1 MDWQS
6 IASKCQTAVIKAI
19 PEKWHLPSP
28 PDASVTDV
36 TGIPRSCGLLTERQ
50 LELTEQTADALVKR
64 LQAGELTSVELTEAF
79 CARAAVAHQCVNCLT
94 DYFYEEAMTRAA
106 ELDHFYKTTGKTVG
120 PLHGLPVAI
129 KDQLMMKDKAATF
142 AAVAWHD
149 NIADMDA
156 SLFRVLFNAGIVPFA
171 RTTMPQTGMM
181 LQTVS
186 NLWGRTVNPF
196 HRGFSSGGSS
206 GGDGALVGMHGSP
219 FCPST
224 DIGGSIR
231 APATF
236 NGLYAIRPS
245 SERIPKG
252 GLTTSAPG
260 QVSIKVS
267 CGPTCHSAVDLRL
280 VTKILL
286 QHYEY
291 IGYDP
296 TCVPFP
302 WKENVFLPAKL
313 CFGVLR
319 DDGVVRPQP
328 PIRRSLDET
337 VHALK
342 AAGHEVVEFAPP
354 MDMWEVA
361 QTTWKLYFQT
371 GAKESRALVAAGNE
385 PLTEN
390 FSFYTDL
397 YEIKELTTPEVYALN
412 TRQGAIRKQF
422 NQAWMATRDKTG
434 TGRPIDALLSP
445 CAPSAGFPHE
455 FPVWWGYFSMWNILD
470 YPSTILP
477 LNKFKIDP
485 LTDPKDVRYTP
496 RTNTPFDKM
505 NHDIYDPD
513 LWKNQPVCVQIVKQP
528 YQDEDLLSV
537 TEVVD
542 DVINGVK
549 A

>member
-1 MDWQS
+1 MDWES
-6 IASKCQTAVIKAI
+6 IAATCQANVLKAI
-19 PEKWHLPSP
+19 PQKWHLPSP

-36 TGIPRSCGLLTERQ
+36 TGVPRSCGLLTDRQ
-50 LELTEQTADALVKR
+50 LALTEQTADALVKQ
-64 LQAGELTSVELTEAF
+64 LQSGELTSVELTEAF
-79 CARAAVAHQCVNCLT
+79 CARAAIAHQCVNCLT
-94 DYFYEEAMTRAA
+94 DYFAEEAMQRAA
-106 ELDHFYKTTGKTVG
+106 ELDSILKTTGKPVG
-120 PLHGLPVAI
+120 PLHGLPIAI
-129 KDQLMMKDKAATF
+129 KEQLMMKGKAATF

-149 NIADMDA
+149 NIVDIDA
-156 SLFRVLFNAGIVPFA
+156 SLVTVLQTAGVVPFA

-186 NLWGRTVNPF
+186 NLWGRTLNPF
-196 HRGFSSGGSS
+196 HRGFSAGGSS

-231 APATF
+231 APATC

-260 QVSIKVS
+260 QISIKVA
-267 CGPTCHSAVDLRL
+267 CGPTCHSTADLRL

-286 QHYEY
+286 EHYKY

-302 WKENVFLPAKL
+302 WKEAVFLPPKL

-337 VHALK
+337 VQALK
-342 AAGHEVVEFAPP
+342 AAGHDVIEFEPP
-354 MDMWEVA
+354 MDLWEVA
-361 QTTWKLYFQT
+361 RTTWKLYFQT
-371 GAKESRALVAAGNE
+371 GAKESQALVAAGNE

-390 FSFYTDL
+390 FSWYLAL
-397 YEIKELTTPEVYALN
+397 YEIKELTTAEVYALN
-412 TRQGAIRKQF
+412 TQQSAIRKQF
-422 NQAWMATRDKTG
+422 NQAWMATKNKTG
-434 TGRPIDALLSP
+434 TGRPMDALLSP
-445 CAPSAGFPHE
+445 CMPSAGFPHE
-455 FPVWWGYFSMWNILD
+455 FPVWWGYFSLWNILD

-477 LNKFKIDP
+477 LKGFKVDAAKDP
-485 LTDPKDVRYTP
+485 RDADYTP
-496 RTNTPFDKM
+496 RTNSPFDKM
-505 NHDIYDPD
+505 SHEIYDPE

-542 DVINGVK
+542 DVINGRK